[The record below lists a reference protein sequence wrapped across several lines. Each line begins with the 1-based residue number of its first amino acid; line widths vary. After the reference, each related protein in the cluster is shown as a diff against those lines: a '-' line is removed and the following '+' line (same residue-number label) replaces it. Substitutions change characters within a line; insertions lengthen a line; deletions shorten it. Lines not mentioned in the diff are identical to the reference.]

1 MLNKDVILFIIKYLT
16 LPNTGVTTKDK
27 SSETTV
33 RNVFQIPGTLY
44 SFTLISIFA
53 KTFKYR
59 DRKEL
64 SLCHKL

>member
-33 RNVFQIPGTLY
+33 WNVFQIPITL
-44 SFTLISIFA
+44 
-53 KTFKYR
+53 
-59 DRKEL
+59 
-64 SLCHKL
+64 